1 MHTVKTL
8 VLMQLKEKLNKKGR
22 NKSVV
27 NTIQSVV
34 FTILKFALI
43 TAFCFG
49 LLWVCKFLQL
59 FSLFVYLPIS
69 ILVVVFAAMLIIS
82 TISCTISLDKA
93 LYFSNDNPLLLTLPA
108 KPTQVFLSKIIVF
121 YIFEL
126 IRNFTFMVPFFI
138 ISGIFACLI
147 IYELRKMIKSVEQE
161 NCFIYENV
169 ISLKRMGNYS
179 FIIAVVSFGRLFL
192 YSTPGVLVVILVFVI
207 AGLFSKVLSNVFE
220 TAVQYKEDNDLTI

>member
-1 MHTVKTL
+1 MLYCDRGETL
-8 VLMQLKEKLNKKGR
+8 RGFIHPLIR
-22 NKSVV
+22 
-27 NTIQSVV
+27 
-34 FTILKFALI
+34 ILKRSELTMKDKFFLVTKCLLNVMFFLGIPTTI
-43 TAFCFG
+43 T
-49 LLWVCKFLQL
+49 V
-59 FSLFVYLPIS
+59 P
-69 ILVVVFAAMLIIS
+69 
-82 TISCTISLDKA
+82 
-93 LYFSNDNPLLLTLPA
+93 LTL
-108 KPTQVFLSKIIVF
+108 KWYSKINSYYDV
-121 YIFEL
+121 YYW
-126 IRNFTFMVPFFI
+126 FMVPFFI